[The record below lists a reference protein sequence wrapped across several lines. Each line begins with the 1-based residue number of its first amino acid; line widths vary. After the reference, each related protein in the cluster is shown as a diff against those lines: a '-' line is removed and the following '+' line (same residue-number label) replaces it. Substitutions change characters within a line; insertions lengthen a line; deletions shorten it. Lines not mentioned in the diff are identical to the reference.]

1 MGKQIRLEGPY
12 GALAVFDMDDLASF
26 GGNLYIHVDGDEWGS
41 LWFTGFGAE
50 YDEFGSPR
58 IELGQ
63 FDHGTEMWETRNPL
77 TTTVRATGGE
87 A

>member
-1 MGKQIRLEGPY
+1 MGKQIRLEGPT
-12 GALAVFDMDDLASF
+12 GTLASFDMDDLAAY
-26 GGNLYIHVDGDEWGS
+26 GGNLYIKVDGEEWGS

-63 FDHGTEMWETRNPL
+63 YDNGTEMWETRNPL
-77 TTTVRATGGE
+77 IVPVPETGATS
-87 A
+87 